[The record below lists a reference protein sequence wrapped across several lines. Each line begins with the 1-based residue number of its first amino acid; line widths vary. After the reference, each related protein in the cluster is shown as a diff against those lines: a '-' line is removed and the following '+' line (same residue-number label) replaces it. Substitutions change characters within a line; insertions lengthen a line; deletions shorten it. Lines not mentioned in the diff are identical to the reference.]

1 MLPNTDIT
9 LQDPEAEAAELLLEA
24 EGASAAREEERRAS
38 ASGRIAGAALILMAG
53 TILSRVLGVGRESTI
68 AFLFGVGA
76 DVDAFTVANHVA
88 TIVFDL
94 LISGTVSAALVPV
107 FSEYAGR
114 EDKRAEFGKI
124 VGTVLTVS
132 AIFLVL
138 AVAVLELFAV
148 PLVGFMSQ
156 GFDPATQSVA
166 LTMTQVVLPGVI
178 FMGLSG
184 VVMAVHY
191 SLNRFIYPAFTSALF
206 NAAIIFCAFS
216 LFSMGVSS
224 LAIGLVVGSIAMLAL
239 QLPGLRD
246 LQIRPSLDLRHPA
259 VRKIFKLYAPV
270 GLSMVVSST
279 ALVIDRN
286 LASQVGEG
294 AISAMR
300 YATTLVQLALGI
312 VAAGIS
318 LASLPSLSQHFS
330 HGDTQA
336 YRRTLAAGLRMVTL
350 LVLPAAAGLLALS
363 SPLVSLIFRHG
374 RFTAE
379 DQALV
384 VLALLFYIPG
394 LPFSA
399 IDQVLIIA
407 FYARKNTLTP
417 VLIGIAAAGV
427 YLAVAFA
434 TVDTMGMTGLVLAN
448 SAQLTFHAIVTGL
461 LLWRALRSEG
471 GLGGHGIAEVAFK
484 ALGASVLMAV
494 VSWGVWWGVDRLLH
508 NGAPSPAIMG
518 RPPLQAPPL
527 IVVPAPPPG
536 PSLLEEVITL
546 GVPALIG
553 GIVYITIIWL
563 MRLPE
568 AQMIANKVRSR
579 LKR

>member
-1 MLPNTDIT
+1 MLMT
-9 LQDPEAEAAELLLEA
+9 EGESAE
-24 EGASAAREEERRAS
+24 REEERRSS

-53 TILSRVLGVGRESTI
+53 TILSRVLGVGRESAI
-68 AFLFGVGA
+68 AFLFGAGA
-76 DVDAFTVANHVA
+76 EVDAFTVANHVA

-107 FSEYAGR
+107 FSEYAGKEEKR
-114 EDKRAEFGKI
+114 EEFGKI
-124 VGTVLTVS
+124 VGTVLTISTV
-132 AIFLVL
+132 FLIL

-156 GFDPATQSVA
+156 GADPRTQSLA
-166 LTMTQVVLPGVI
+166 LNMTQVVLPGVI

-191 SLNRFIYPAFTSALF
+191 SLNRFIWPAFTSALF

-216 LFSMGVSS
+216 LFNMGVSS
-224 LAIGLVVGSIAMLAL
+224 LAIGLVVGSFAMLAL
-239 QLPGLRD
+239 QVPGLRD
-246 LQIRPSLDLRHPA
+246 LPIRPSFDLSHPA

-270 GLSMVVSST
+270 GLSMVVSAT

-330 HGDTQA
+330 NGDSMA

-363 SPLVSLIFRHG
+363 TPLVSLIFRHG

-417 VLIGIAAAGV
+417 VIIGIAAAGV
-427 YLAVAFA
+427 YLAVALS
-434 TVDTMGMTGLVLAN
+434 TVETMGMTGLVLAN

-461 LLWRALRSEG
+461 LLWRALRTEG
-471 GLGGHGIAEVAFK
+471 GLGGQGLIEVSIK
-484 ALGASVLMAV
+484 ALGASVLMGV
-494 VSWGVWWGVDRLLH
+494 VSWGTWWGVDRLLH
-508 NGAPSPAIMG
+508 STGTTSSPIIAA
-518 RPPLQAPPL
+518 RPPLQAPPP
-527 IVVPAPPPG
+527 VVMPALPPG
-536 PSLLEEVITL
+536 PSLVEEVIVL
-546 GVPALIG
+546 GVPAAVG
-553 GIVYITIIWL
+553 GAVYIALIWL
-563 MRLPE
+563 MRMPE
-568 AQMIANKVRSR
+568 ARMIAIRIRSR
-579 LKR
+579 LKRG

>member
-1 MLPNTDIT
+1 
-9 LQDPEAEAAELLLEA
+9 
-24 EGASAAREEERRAS
+24 
-38 ASGRIAGAALILMAG
+38 
-53 TILSRVLGVGRESTI
+53 
-68 AFLFGVGA
+68 
-76 DVDAFTVANHVA
+76 
-88 TIVFDL
+88 
-94 LISGTVSAALVPV
+94 
-107 FSEYAGR
+107 
-114 EDKRAEFGKI
+114 
-124 VGTVLTVS
+124 
-132 AIFLVL
+132 
-138 AVAVLELFAV
+138 
-148 PLVGFMSQ
+148 
-156 GFDPATQSVA
+156 
-166 LTMTQVVLPGVI
+166 
-178 FMGLSG
+178 
-184 VVMAVHY
+184 
-191 SLNRFIYPAFTSALF
+191 
-206 NAAIIFCAFS
+206 
-216 LFSMGVSS
+216 
-224 LAIGLVVGSIAMLAL
+224 MLAL

-246 LQIRPSLDLRHPA
+246 LHIRPSLDLRHPA

-417 VLIGIAAAGV
+417 VIIGIAAAGV
-427 YLAVAFA
+427 YLAVAFG
-434 TVDTMGMTGLVLAN
+434 TVGTMGMTGLVLAN
-448 SAQLTFHAIVTGL
+448 STQLTFHAIVTGL

-494 VSWGVWWGVDRLLH
+494 VSWGVWWGIDKLLH
-508 NGAPSPAIMG
+508 PTALDPGYAPSLA
-518 RPPLQAPPL
+518 
-527 IVVPAPPPG
+527 
-536 PSLLEEVITL
+536 EEVITL
-546 GVPALIG
+546 GVPALAG
-553 GIVYITIIWL
+553 GTVYAATIWL

-568 AQMIANKVRSR
+568 VRMIVGRVTSR

>member
-1 MLPNTDIT
+1 M
-9 LQDPEAEAAELLLEA
+9 LEA
-24 EGASAAREEERRAS
+24 EGVSAAREQERRAS
-38 ASGRIAGAALILMAG
+38 VSGRIAGAALILMAG

-68 AFLFGVGA
+68 AYLFGVGA

-107 FSEYAGR
+107 FSEYAGKA
-114 EDKRAEFGKI
+114 DKREEFGRI

-132 AIFLVL
+132 TVFLVL
-138 AVAVLELFAV
+138 AVGVLELFAV

-156 GFDPATQSVA
+156 GADPGTRSVA
-166 LTMTQVVLPGVI
+166 LTMTQIVLPGVV

-224 LAIGLVVGSIAMLAL
+224 LAIGLVIGSLAMLAL

-246 LQIRPSLDLRHPA
+246 LPIRLSFDLRHPA

-270 GLSMVVSST
+270 GVSMVVSST

-330 HGDTQA
+330 HGDFQA

-363 SPLVSLIFRHG
+363 SPLVALIFRHG
-374 RFTAE
+374 RFTAA

-417 VLIGIAAAGV
+417 VLVGIVAAGV
-427 YLAVAFA
+427 YLAVAFS
-434 TVDTMGMTGLVLAN
+434 TVGTMGMTGLVLAN
-448 SAQLTFHAIVTGL
+448 SAQLTFHAIVTGA

-471 GLGGHGIAEVAFK
+471 GLGGHGIAEVALK
-484 ALGASVLMAV
+484 AFGASVVLAV
-494 VSWGVWWGVDRLLH
+494 VSWGVWWGIDRLLH
-508 NGAPSPAIMG
+508 STAPAAIISV
-518 RPPLQAPPL
+518 RPPLQAPPP
-527 IVVPAPPPG
+527 IVMPNLPPG

-546 GVPALIG
+546 GVPALVG
-553 GIVYITIIWL
+553 GIVYVALIWL

-568 AQMIANKVRSR
+568 AEMIAGRIRSR
-579 LKR
+579 LRNVKRET

>member
-1 MLPNTDIT
+1 
-9 LQDPEAEAAELLLEA
+9 
-24 EGASAAREEERRAS
+24 
-38 ASGRIAGAALILMAG
+38 
-53 TILSRVLGVGRESTI
+53 
-68 AFLFGVGA
+68 
-76 DVDAFTVANHVA
+76 
-88 TIVFDL
+88 
-94 LISGTVSAALVPV
+94 
-107 FSEYAGR
+107 
-114 EDKRAEFGKI
+114 
-124 VGTVLTVS
+124 
-132 AIFLVL
+132 
-138 AVAVLELFAV
+138 
-148 PLVGFMSQ
+148 
-156 GFDPATQSVA
+156 
-166 LTMTQVVLPGVI
+166 
-178 FMGLSG
+178 
-184 VVMAVHY
+184 
-191 SLNRFIYPAFTSALF
+191 
-206 NAAIIFCAFS
+206 
-216 LFSMGVSS
+216 
-224 LAIGLVVGSIAMLAL
+224 
-239 QLPGLRD
+239 
-246 LQIRPSLDLRHPA
+246 
-259 VRKIFKLYAPV
+259 
-270 GLSMVVSST
+270 
-279 ALVIDRN
+279 
-286 LASQVGEG
+286 
-294 AISAMR
+294 
-300 YATTLVQLALGI
+300 
-312 VAAGIS
+312 
-318 LASLPSLSQHFS
+318 
-330 HGDTQA
+330 
-336 YRRTLAAGLRMVTL
+336 
-350 LVLPAAAGLLALS
+350 
-363 SPLVSLIFRHG
+363 
-374 RFTAE
+374 E

-508 NGAPSPAIMG
+508 NGAPAPAIMV

-527 IVVPAPPPG
+527 IVVPAAPPG

-546 GVPALIG
+546 GVPALVG
-553 GIVYITIIWL
+553 GTIYVAAIWL

>member
-1 MLPNTDIT
+1 M
-9 LQDPEAEAAELLLEA
+9 LEA
-24 EGASAAREEERRAS
+24 EGAAAAREHEHRAS
-38 ASGRIAGAALILMAG
+38 VSGRIAGAALILIAG

-107 FSEYAGR
+107 FSEYAGKPEKR
-114 EDKRAEFGKI
+114 EEFGKI
-124 VGTVLTVS
+124 VGTVLTISTV
-132 AIFLVL
+132 FLVL
-138 AVAVLELFAV
+138 AVGVLELFAV

-156 GFDPATQSVA
+156 GAEPGTQSLA
-166 LTMTQVVLPGVI
+166 LTMTQLVLPGVI

-191 SLNRFIYPAFTSALF
+191 SLNRFIWPAFTSALF
-206 NAAIIFCAFS
+206 NAAIIFSAFS
-216 LFSMGVSS
+216 LYSMGVSS
-224 LAIGLVVGSIAMLAL
+224 LAIGLVIGSFCMLAL
-239 QLPGLRD
+239 QVPGLRD
-246 LQIRPSLDLRHPA
+246 LPIRPSFDLRHPA
-259 VRKIFKLYAPV
+259 VRRIFKLYAPV
-270 GLSMVVSST
+270 GVSMVVSST

-330 HGDTQA
+330 NGDTQA

-363 SPLVSLIFRHG
+363 TPLVSLIFRHG
-374 RFTAE
+374 KFTAA

-399 IDQVLIIA
+399 IDQVVIIA

-417 VLIGIAAAGV
+417 VVIGIIAAGV
-427 YLAVAFA
+427 YLTVALS
-434 TVDTMGMTGLVLAN
+434 TVGTMGMTGLVLAN
-448 SAQLTFHAIVTGL
+448 SAQLTFHAIVTGV
-461 LLWRALRSEG
+461 LLWRALRTEG
-471 GLGGHGIAEVAFK
+471 GFGGQGLVQVAIRAF
-484 ALGASVLMAV
+484 GASMVLAV
-494 VSWGVWWGVDRLLH
+494 VSWGVWWGIDKLLH
-508 NGAPSPAIMG
+508 STASTPVIAIG
-518 RPPLQAPPL
+518 PPLQAPPP
-527 IVVPAPPPG
+527 IVMPVLPPG

-546 GVPALIG
+546 GVPAAVG
-553 GIVYITIIWL
+553 GTVYIALIWL

-568 AQMIANKVRSR
+568 AQMVAGRIASR